1 MARRYL
7 HKSPGPWAPYD
18 TSSQGPQG
26 MPHSTGFADVMG
38 TSPTMSVSRPGTA
51 RAFMVQ
57 AGKVGS
63 PASAIPVDAQGPCP
77 VSLPCGR
84 VYLHPPEAGYLS
96 AREQKEYDTRVR
108 SGQDMDVA
116 YRIVAERPAAP
127 RRQTKTAKGNAG
139 LGSVQLQPASVPP
152 TIPPAIL
159 QQAALSSQIAAL
171 DEAIAASSSPDEKK
185 KLRKERAAKVKE
197 AQAVE
202 RQLKSELGKLAANQG
217 LSETDSGVR
226 LSFEYDQESGE
237 LTLIQ
242 LPRES
247 TDRNPRGQWTP
258 DGRYVQNAAHIE
270 LTEVLAWDRDIPL
283 LQTLVYVLRTG
294 HEPRY
299 VKTNKRAEGRTP
311 GVIRR
316 IGGGSWSSLA
326 PAQSAI
332 HIDGWHR
339 GKSGMFLRCRIDGA
353 GIVEIPR
360 AKLKEA
366 HEKMEE
372 EKNQSFFSSIG

>member
-7 HKSPGPWAPYD
+7 HRGPNGPYD
-18 TSSQGPQG
+18 AVKQGPQG

-77 VSLPCGR
+77 VSLPCGN

-96 AREQKEYDTRVR
+96 AREQKEYDTRVQ

-116 YRIVAERPAAP
+116 YKIVAGRPATP

-139 LGSVQLQPASVPP
+139 LGSVRLQPASVPP

-171 DEAIAASSSPDEKK
+171 DEAIEASSGEEKK

-197 AQAVE
+197 AQAGE
-202 RQLKSELGKLAANQG
+202 RLLKSELGKLAANQG

-226 LSFEYDQESGE
+226 LSFEYDQDSGE

-242 LPRES
+242 KPAES
-247 TDRNPRGQWTP
+247 IDRNPRGQWTP
-258 DGRYVQNAAHIE
+258 DGRYVQNACH
-270 LTEVLAWDRDIPL
+270 LDMTEVLAWDRDNDL
-283 LQTLVYVLRTG
+283 LRYLVFRLRYGT
-294 HEPRY
+294 EPGEIS
-299 VKTNKRAEGRTP
+299 VPKRTEGRIP
-311 GVIRR
+311 GTRR
-316 IGGGSWSSLA
+316 VIGGGPWSSRV
-326 PAQSAI
+326 SADRLI

-339 GKSGMFLRCRIDGA
+339 GKSGMILRVRVEGA
-353 GIVEIPR
+353 GIIEIPR
-360 AKLKEA
+360 DVLRRGYDWI
-366 HEKMEE
+366 EE
-372 EKNQSFFSSIG
+372 EKNQSFFSSID

>member
-7 HKSPGPWAPYD
+7 HRGPNGPYD
-18 TSSQGPQG
+18 AVKQGPQG

-63 PASAIPVDAQGPCP
+63 AGSTTPIDAQGPCP
-77 VSLPCGR
+77 VSLPCGN
-84 VYLHPPEAGYLS
+84 VFLHPPEAGYLS
-96 AREQKEYDTRVR
+96 AREQKEYDTRVQ

-116 YRIVAERPAAP
+116 YRIVAERPATP

-159 QQAALSSQIAAL
+159 AVESLEQQVSAL
-171 DEAIAASSSPDEKK
+171 DEAIAASSDKDEKK
-185 KLRKERAAKVKE
+185 RLRKSRAAKAKE
-197 AQAVE
+197 LSEASAS
-202 RQLKSELGKLAANQG
+202 LKADLGKLASNQG
-217 LSETDSGVR
+217 LSETDSGIR
-226 LSFEYDQESGE
+226 LSYSYDPESGSLA
-237 LTLIQ
+237 LTQ
-242 LPRES
+242 KPVES
-247 TDRNPRGQWTP
+247 IDRNPRGQWTP
-258 DGRYVQNAAHIE
+258 DGRYVQNACHEETYVIPP
-270 LTEVLAWDRDIPL
+270 WDRDIL
-283 LQTLVYVLRTG
+283 FLQTLVYILRTG
-294 HEPRY
+294 NPPRY
-299 VKTNKRAEGRTP
+299 IKTNKRAEGRTP

-339 GKSGMFLRCRIDGA
+339 GKSGMILRCRIDGA

-360 AKLKEA
+360 DFLRRGYDW
-366 HEKMEE
+366 MEE